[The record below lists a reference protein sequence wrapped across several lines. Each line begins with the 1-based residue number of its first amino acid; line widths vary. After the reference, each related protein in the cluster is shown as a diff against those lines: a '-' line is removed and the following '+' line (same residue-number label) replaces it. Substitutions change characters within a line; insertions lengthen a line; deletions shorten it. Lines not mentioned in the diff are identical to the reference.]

1 MPAFAAADCIEEVI
15 VEKGEGGG
23 SGLAGLRERR
33 LFLLLRADAEFVVGA
48 KAGFESGVGAEGRVA
63 AVRGSVDSGAVGV
76 AAAAPVGVEAGM
88 VAVPDTKGSHPRCP
102 SLRTC

>member
-15 VEKGEGGG
+15 VEKVEGEG

-48 KAGFESGVGAEGRVA
+48 KAGFKSGVGAEVRVA
-63 AVRGSVDSGAVGV
+63 AVRGSVDSGSVGV
-76 AAAAPVGVEAGM
+76 A
-88 VAVPDTKGSHPRCP
+88 D
-102 SLRTC
+102 

>member
-33 LFLLLRADAEFVVGA
+33 LFLLLRADAGFVVGA
-48 KAGFESGVGAEGRVA
+48 KAGFGADTAASG
-63 AVRGSVDSGAVGV
+63 
-76 AAAAPVGVEAGM
+76 
-88 VAVPDTKGSHPRCP
+88 
-102 SLRTC
+102 SL

>member
-23 SGLAGLRERR
+23 SGLAGLRGRR

-48 KAGFESGVGAEGRVA
+48 KAGFESGVGAEVGVA
-63 AVRGSVDSGAVGV
+63 VVRGSVDSGSVGV
-76 AAAAPVGVEAGM
+76 AAAAPVGGVEAGM
-88 VAVPDTKGSHPRCP
+88 VGFLFLLRLRFVVPQ
-102 SLRTC
+102 

>member
-48 KAGFESGVGAEGRVA
+48 KAGFESGVGAEA
-63 AVRGSVDSGAVGV
+63 SGASSIPTRTSM
-76 AAAAPVGVEAGM
+76 AA
-88 VAVPDTKGSHPRCP
+88 TTS
-102 SLRTC
+102 STSTSS